1 METDEI
7 IQHSLHELMD
17 DALYDI
23 DIHRVYRVHNLG
35 ISFREFNHQCF
46 YSLYR
51 IIDSLSHHRL
61 DDTLD
66 DRIKYLGRL
75 IIFDCGVDILSDKCL
90 PVEMNLTDLEG
101 IPIHERSDIGLRVA
115 ELISHIANICL
126 ELIEYHCHPPSMDN
140 LGAAR
145 QSLLPHA

>member
-7 IQHSLHELMD
+7 IKQALQELMD

-23 DIHRVYRVHNLG
+23 DIHRVYRVYNLG

-51 IIDSLSHHRL
+51 IVDSLSHHQI

-75 IIFDCGVDILSDKCL
+75 IIFACGIDILSEKCL
-90 PVEMNLTDLEG
+90 HVEMKLTDIEG
-101 IPIHERSDIGLRVA
+101 TPIHEQFDAYGLALLEFLNKLKQQLIQYRSSTGIRVA
-115 ELISHIANICL
+115 ELISH
-126 ELIEYHCHPPSMDN
+126 
-140 LGAAR
+140 
-145 QSLLPHA
+145 